1 MITTYSYSCN
11 HFQNARS
18 SRQAVQRSTKTT
30 GKVTQVLHANSKML
44 RTDEKKARHDH
55 FACTLPLSQR
65 THAKMARMRNAEHLS
80 AHCSADATVNASR
93 TKHTQ
98 DQCKRCSVSSVI
110 LKSRCALTKYIK
122 LRFFAILQTLIPH
135 RISTE
140 QSSRKSYNNTECHHY
155 HAKPCAN

>member
-1 MITTYSYSCN
+1 MQGVQDKLSNDLPRPPEKSHKSCMQTPRC
-11 HFQNARS
+11 FGQTR
-18 SRQAVQRSTKTT
+18 
-30 GKVTQVLHANSKML
+30 
-44 RTDEKKARHDH
+44 KKARHDH